1 MKKPILRTAAEAG
14 LLALIVTLTVLL
26 FWRFCTREFG
36 YHLYETAS
44 VHYLR
49 GEVTKLVDQDLT
61 LSGADGEYFTGTQ
74 VAEVTLASGETVEI
88 VNYVTVQHN
97 VVLREGGRV
106 IVCADTPEG
115 AEPYYTI
122 YNYDRAGG
130 ILLCAGLFLLL
141 VLAVGR
147 KKGLMSGIAL
157 LFTLAAVVC
166 FMLPSLYEGQSAT
179 LTALLTVVASTA
191 VTCFCIGGLTRKTAL
206 NILSSSLGCLSAG
219 LLFLL
224 FAHIL
229 SVTGTT
235 ADEADSLSLIAG
247 VTGLRLHGVLLCS
260 VLVSALGAVMDVAV
274 SLGAALSEIKDLNP
288 AITAKE
294 LFRSGMNIGRDMIG
308 TMTNTLILAFAGSSL
323 ATLLL
328 FVSYGVQLHQVLS
341 SDFLALEIAKGL
353 AGSAAVVLTVP
364 IGAAVCA
371 VGLSLSRK
379 PSVAEIHSPIS
390 NP

>member
-288 AITAKE
+288 SITAKE

-328 FVSYGVQLHQVLS
+328 FVSYGVQLHQLLS